1 MTPTKNLARL
11 CGLLY
16 LIVIATGLFAEV
28 FVRQAVVVPGD
39 ALATARNIHAAEF
52 RFRLGF
58 TADLVN
64 LICGL
69 PVITFFYFLFKPVNR
84 YLTMLA
90 IFFGIISNA
99 VVAVNLLH
107 QLTPL
112 LLLGNDPWL
121 AAFLP
126 GQIAALSSNALALGE
141 EGYAIALV
149 FFGCYCII
157 FGWLIYRSALLPR
170 MLGILYAIA
179 GLCYI
184 INSFTGFLMP
194 EFRNPL
200 FPFILLP
207 SFIGELSVAVWLL
220 IKGAP
225 ADQRQAAIRPFS
237 GIS

>member
-1 MTPTKNLARL
+1 MIPTKNLARL

-28 FVRQAVVVPGD
+28 FVRQAVSVPGD
-39 ALATARNIHAAEF
+39 ALATARNIHSSEL

-58 TADLVN
+58 TADLIN

-69 PVITFFYFLFKPVNR
+69 PVIAFFYFLFKPVNR

-107 QLTPL
+107 QLSPL
-112 LLLGNDPWL
+112 ILLGDEPWL
-121 AAFLP
+121 AAIPP
-126 GQIAALSSNALALGE
+126 GQIAALIAHALALGE

-149 FFGCYCII
+149 FFGFYCII
-157 FGWLIYRSALLPR
+157 YGWLIYRSGLLPR
-170 MLGILYAIA
+170 MLGILYALA

-194 EFRNPL
+194 GFRNPL
-200 FPFILLP
+200 FPVILLP
-207 SFIGELSVAVWLL
+207 SFIGELAVAGWLL
-220 IKGAP
+220 IMGTRVLP
-225 ADQRQAAIRPFS
+225 TTSR
-237 GIS
+237 